1 MTTEAEA
8 GTVTYQGTVWR
19 DKDYALDANGK
30 LFQLMVSRSSFGTRP
45 DYWCW
50 MCIGEE
56 VDWELDADT
65 DLGGPKPPF
74 KRVVIR
80 EP

>member
-8 GTVTYQGTVWR
+8 GTVTYQGILWR
-19 DKDYALDANGK
+19 EKDYALDANGD
-30 LFQLMVSRSSFGTRP
+30 LYQLSVSRSSFGTRP

-50 MCIGEE
+50 MCIGVEY
-56 VDWELDADT
+56 DWELGSTRYSD
-65 DLGGPKPPF
+65 GPQSPL